1 LDAQTVRER
10 LLAMLGVFFA
20 GVALLL
26 AGIGLYGVLHYSVL
40 QRRREIGIRIA
51 LGARRGRVAQLVGAD
66 VFRMVLAGGV
76 AGWALGMGSARYLE
90 SLLYQVKAGE
100 PEMAALPPLTILVVA
115 LVATAPAVSRALRI
129 DPAEI
134 LRSE

>member
-1 LDAQTVRER
+1 
-10 LLAMLGVFFA
+10 
-20 GVALLL
+20 
-26 AGIGLYGVLHYSVL
+26 
-40 QRRREIGIRIA
+40 
-51 LGARRGRVAQLVGAD
+51 
-66 VFRMVLAGGV
+66 MVLAGGV